1 MLHQEPDSEA
11 RLPVRPSDR
20 PPVITLLTDFG
31 TTDSYVGE
39 IKGVILS
46 RSPRAV
52 LVDLTHN
59 IRPGDIRSAA
69 YVLGRSWHRYP
80 PGTIHLIVV
89 DPGVGSTRSPL
100 AFTAHGHCFVG
111 PDNGVFTP
119 VLHDAEVDAIVL
131 PTPEGASPTFHGRDL
146 FAPAAGALAGGAGL
160 HDLGERFAGMPERL
174 AYTEPHYE
182 GKAIVG
188 EVVYI
193 DRFGCL
199 ITNLTTEL
207 VPPYATLEVEDL
219 DIGPLQRTFS
229 DVTNGGLLAYVGSG
243 GAIEIAVR
251 NGSAARRLGVGVGG
265 RVRARLG

>member
-1 MLHQEPDSEA
+1 MSF
-11 RLPVRPSDR
+11 V
-20 PPVITLLTDFG
+20 TLLTDFG
-31 TTDSYVGE
+31 TADSYVAE
-39 IKGVILS
+39 MKGVILS
-46 RSPRAV
+46 RTPTAV
-52 LVDLTHN
+52 LVDLTHG
-59 IRPGDIRSAA
+59 IHPGDVRSAA
-69 YVLGRSWHRYP
+69 YVLGRTWHQFP
-80 PGTIHLIVV
+80 AGTIHLVVV
-89 DPGVGSTRSPL
+89 DPGVGTTRAAL
-100 AFTAHGHCFVG
+100 ALSAHGYGFVG

-119 VLHDAEVDAIVL
+119 VLHDAEVEAVVL
-131 PTPEGASPTFHGRDL
+131 LTPDGASPTFHGRDV
-146 FAPAAGALAGGAGL
+146 FAPAAAALAGGASL
-160 HDLGERFAGMPERL
+160 SALGESFSGIPERL

-182 GKAIVG
+182 GKSVVG

-219 DIGPLQRTFS
+219 DLGPLRHTFS